1 MQGKGEGG
9 PVAGNVVQ
17 GLESELC
24 RRTQRAPFSPY
35 HKEKMRSKAA
45 RRVSELG
52 EGWSWRGVIPAPT
65 MPSWKEKVF
74 CGGSALHTP
83 SPPTSTTDL
92 QQKGKIL
99 DFCGFYCGKNM

>member
-52 EGWSWRGVIPAPT
+52 EGWSWRGGSHLLPPCPAGKRK
-65 MPSWKEKVF
+65 SF
-74 CGGSALHTP
+74 LSALHTP
-83 SPPTSTTDL
+83 SPHTSTTDL